1 MTVAIK
7 NENHVCTNY
16 QHPFGMNIVRSYG
29 WKNRTAAFTAAR
41 VYHHEEEKTFLCNK
55 IIFFKYREE
64 VLYDTKKFSYLLDL
78 SIDILRYL
86 VYLYK

>member
-1 MTVAIK
+1 MKIMCVQITNILLVNEYSTVLLV
-7 NENHVCTNY
+7 EE
-16 QHPFGMNIVRSYG
+16 
-29 WKNRTAAFTAAR
+29 NRTAAFTAAR